1 MFSLL
6 HSRYNSLFLQRDYII
21 TDKYRFFQPYLSEPQ
36 CWSAPSDLPNLPR
49 GVLILNILNFV
60 LGGNLFQIQ
69 GPFLHLYV
77 SSPKSIWKRAN
88 RPLKLM
94 AIPCQWLVHPTQQK
108 KKKKSILSNFKFL
121 YLKQIGTCYFRV
133 IHMRWQYKSHP
144 VWLLELRIV
153 QQFSVL
159 KSKKVKW
166 FLHPNSWHKSE
177 WCILETKNPTT
188 DSWRIPWLMNYL
200 NSSESCLESLQVAK
214 TRWCPLGDGKESC
227 RPFPVLGH
235 GL

>member
-1 MFSLL
+1 MWCTSSYLFFRFHFFPWEKENEFFVASLMFSLL

-94 AIPCQWLVHPTQQK
+94 AIPCQWLVLPTQQK

-121 YLKQIGTCYFRV
+121 YLKQIGTCYLFTGD
-133 IHMRWQYKSHP
+133 IKSLTPLTHDCGLP
-144 VWLLELRIV
+144 FFLYSRSTKH
-153 QQFSVL
+153 F
-159 KSKKVKW
+159 KW
-166 FLHPNSWHKSE
+166 
-177 WCILETKNPTT
+177 
-188 DSWRIPWLMNYL
+188 
-200 NSSESCLESLQVAK
+200 
-214 TRWCPLGDGKESC
+214 
-227 RPFPVLGH
+227 
-235 GL
+235 